1 MSNKLAAEVKAIDKK
16 DLRYLWYLPVYILAF
31 VLIERV
37 NIGAQYHEIHMFLDD
52 LIPFSEYFVVPYLS
66 WHVLTFVVIGYL
78 LLKDPAVYRKMMTFF
93 IVATILCF
101 VIFLVYP
108 SYQTLRPD
116 RFARSN
122 VFTWVVSLIY
132 AMDTP
137 TNICPSMHVIGS
149 LGLLL
154 AVFETKED
162 MRMPVK
168 TVLAML
174 VVFICASTMFLKQH
188 SVVDVVVAMPVSF
201 AAWALSFVSYTP
213 EDSRKVREA
222 LTRKSLQT
230 VPNAMSLVQILLV
243 PVAARLYLQG
253 SCTIALIAVAL
264 AGLFDVLDGPV
275 ARKTG
280 QVTDAGKILDAA
292 AHKIMHYTLVILLV
306 PGYHWLWLLL
316 ILMMLRDLTEIM
328 CGYLLFSRY
337 DRVYSSRWFGRLVT
351 IALYAV
357 PGLIMAWTGMPRL
370 TADALI
376 IACAGLVLHAF
387 FMQIRAYLKVEWGT
401 QYRTYSSE
409 VIRTITMSIWVMAVL
424 VALTQHDTFTV
435 SGVLQYTPSSLLLAA
450 AVMMLLFALKTLSI
464 FFYSGILFTA
474 SGTLFSPGIAV
485 LINLAGAFIMIL
497 EGYFLGKTIGGDI
510 GRQLPE
516 KHPKL
521 QGLMHL
527 RESHPFVFVILI
539 RMLKVI
545 NYDLG
550 SMYFGAVHAALAP
563 YLLGSLLGMLP
574 EVVLYA
580 LIGSGLGHL
589 SAMPV
594 ALAGGAYI
602 GFSLIAAALLKWLT
616 GRYNTS
622 EGSAPADVEEEKES
636 KCHE

>member
-1 MSNKLAAEVKAIDKK
+1 
-16 DLRYLWYLPVYILAF
+16 
-31 VLIERV
+31 
-37 NIGAQYHEIHMFLDD
+37 
-52 LIPFSEYFVVPYLS
+52 
-66 WHVLTFVVIGYL
+66 
-78 LLKDPAVYRKMMTFF
+78 
-93 IVATILCF
+93 
-101 VIFLVYP
+101 
-108 SYQTLRPD
+108 
-116 RFARSN
+116 
-122 VFTWVVSLIY
+122 
-132 AMDTP
+132 
-137 TNICPSMHVIGS
+137 
-149 LGLLL
+149 
-154 AVFETKED
+154 
-162 MRMPVK
+162 
-168 TVLAML
+168 
-174 VVFICASTMFLKQH
+174 
-188 SVVDVVVAMPVSF
+188 
-201 AAWALSFVSYTP
+201 
-213 EDSRKVREA
+213 
-222 LTRKSLQT
+222 
-230 VPNAMSLVQILLV
+230 
-243 PVAARLYLQG
+243 
-253 SCTIALIAVAL
+253 
-264 AGLFDVLDGPV
+264 
-275 ARKTG
+275 
-280 QVTDAGKILDAA
+280 
-292 AHKIMHYTLVILLV
+292 
-306 PGYHWLWLLL
+306 
-316 ILMMLRDLTEIM
+316 
-328 CGYLLFSRY
+328 
-337 DRVYSSRWFGRLVT
+337 
-351 IALYAV
+351 
-357 PGLIMAWTGMPRL
+357 MAWTGMPRL

-450 AVMMLLFALKTLSI
+450 VVMMLLFALKTLSI

-616 GRYNTS
+616 GRYNIS